1 MGIRKI
7 VTTKDSAMNNTH
19 MPRSRAWVFF
29 SRFILICFAIRSTE
43 NEELAD
49 NTNADSVDILAES
62 NNTSTT
68 AIKIS
73 GTMEVSISIVVM
85 ILTLG
90 FSASGP
96 RITRPIA
103 PQKYAPQPMSSANIV
118 EI

>member
-1 MGIRKI
+1 MGPFFAVCLYMLGHKI
-7 VTTKDSAMNNTH
+7 H
-19 MPRSRAWVFF
+19 
-29 SRFILICFAIRSTE
+29 
-43 NEELAD
+43 EELAD

-62 NNTSTT
+62 NSTSTM

-73 GTMEVSISIVVM
+73 GMMEVSISIVVM

-90 FSASGP
+90 SSASGP
-96 RITRPIA
+96 KITRPIA